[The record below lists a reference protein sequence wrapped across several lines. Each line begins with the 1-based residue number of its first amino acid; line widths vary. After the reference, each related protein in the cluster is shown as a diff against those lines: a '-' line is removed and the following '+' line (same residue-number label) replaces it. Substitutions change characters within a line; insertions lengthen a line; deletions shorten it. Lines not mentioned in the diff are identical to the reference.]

1 MAAAAYTAGMSNQ
14 RTFAGI
20 FVAAIAG
27 AMVTAVSYNAGASA
41 RMAPAPTRVATV
53 DLVKVIERLNER
65 SDWEVQIT
73 ALGKKVQDDFT
84 AKRKAVEELAK
95 TMETAASD
103 QERMGIRDKLAF
115 EQLQM
120 EQWEKIKKIEVDRE
134 RALMWQ
140 SMYRNVRA
148 ESQKLADAEGWDVI
162 LVNDGVTD
170 IQLQRDSKVPLESQ
184 AQEQIVRRRV
194 LFAAKSIDVTDQLV
208 VRMNNARG
216 ATAKSTTGDAV
227 APAADPGGAVAP
239 APVPAP
245 APK

>member
-1 MAAAAYTAGMSNQ
+1 
-14 RTFAGI
+14 
-20 FVAAIAG
+20 
-27 AMVTAVSYNAGASA
+27 
-41 RMAPAPTRVATV
+41 
-53 DLVKVIERLNER
+53 
-65 SDWEVQIT
+65 
-73 ALGKKVQDDFT
+73 
-84 AKRKAVEELAK
+84 
-95 TMETAASD
+95 METAAND

-120 EQWEKIKKIEVDRE
+120 EQWERIKKIEVDRE

-148 ESQKLADAEGWDVI
+148 ESQKLADAEGWDII
-162 LVNDGVTD
+162 LVNDGVTE

-194 LFAAKSIDVTDQLV
+194 LFAAKGIDVTDQLV

-216 ATAKSTTGDAV
+216 TTSKSTNGDSS
-227 APAADPGGAVAP
+227 APAAAPGGAVAP

-245 APK
+245 AAK

>member
-1 MAAAAYTAGMSNQ
+1 
-14 RTFAGI
+14 
-20 FVAAIAG
+20 
-27 AMVTAVSYNAGASA
+27 
-41 RMAPAPTRVATV
+41 MAPAPTRVATV

-73 ALGKKVQDDFT
+73 ALGKKVQDEFT
-84 AKRKAVEELAK
+84 AKRKSVEELAK

-103 QERMGIRDKLAF
+103 PERMGIRDKLAF

-148 ESQKLADAEGWDVI
+148 ESQKLADAEGWDII
-162 LVNDGVTD
+162 LVNDGVTE

-194 LFAAKSIDVTDQLV
+194 LFAAKTIDVTDQLV

-216 ATAKSTTGDAV
+216 TTSKSTTGDSA
-227 APAADPGGAVAP
+227 APAAAPGGAAAP

>member
-1 MAAAAYTAGMSNQ
+1 
-14 RTFAGI
+14 
-20 FVAAIAG
+20 
-27 AMVTAVSYNAGASA
+27 MVTAVSYNAGASA

-73 ALGKKVQDDFT
+73 ALGKKVQDEFT

-103 QERMGIRDKLAF
+103 PERMGIRDKLAF

-120 EQWEKIKKIEVDRE
+120 EQWERIKKIEVDRE

-148 ESQKLADAEGWDVI
+148 ESQKLADAEGWDII
-162 LVNDGVTD
+162 LVNDGVTE

-216 ATAKSTTGDAV
+216 ATAKSTTGDAA
-227 APAADPGGAVAP
+227 APAAAPGGAVAP